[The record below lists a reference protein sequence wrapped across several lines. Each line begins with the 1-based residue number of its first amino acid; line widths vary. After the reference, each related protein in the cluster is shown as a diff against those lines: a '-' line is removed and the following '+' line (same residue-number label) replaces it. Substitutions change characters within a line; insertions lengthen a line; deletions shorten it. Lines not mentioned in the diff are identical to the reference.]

1 MCQLKVK
8 KFIYSFIHSFIHI
21 LLLVVLVVLA
31 VLVLLL
37 LLLLLLLLIII
48 IIVLLEA
55 SHKNYIDIFTVTS
68 LLNKKRL
75 PIITIIIIHTLKID

>member
-31 VLVLLL
+31 VLVLL